1 MGQANNI
8 EHSDRSVP
16 MRRVLGATSLTKD
29 PVRNRNGDDLG
40 SLKEV
45 MIDIPAGR
53 VAYAVLSFGGFLGIG
68 NKLFAI
74 PWEMITVDEDR
85 QCLLLDVDKK
95 TLEEAPGFDKDHWP
109 DMSNREFGT
118 QIYTYYGRTP
128 YWN

>member
-1 MGQANNI
+1 MERAEKI

-29 PVRNRNGDDLG
+29 AVRNRNGDDLG
-40 SLKEV
+40 SLKEI

-74 PWEMITVDEDR
+74 PWEMLTVDEDR

-95 TLEEAPGFDKDHWP
+95 TLENAPGFDKDHWP
-109 DMSNREFGT
+109 DMSDRAFGT
-118 QIYTYYGRTP
+118 KVYSYYGRTP